1 MAENGTVIAPLVGT
15 RNDSLLPHSSAA
27 EMHALTRTT
36 SRRQPLLVALLAGA
50 IAAGSALPA
59 EAQYF
64 GRNKVQYEPFDF
76 RVLRTPHF
84 SIHFYPAESLA
95 TADAARMAERWYD
108 RQSRLLN
115 HAFERKPL
123 IFYANHP
130 DFQQTN
136 VIGGF
141 ISQGTGGVTESAR
154 NRVVMP
160 FTGVYAENDHV
171 LGHELVHVFQYD
183 IAAQPNA
190 GGLSGM
196 GQLPLWLIE
205 GMAEYLSLGRDDP
218 NTAMWLRDAALRND
232 LPTIRQLTTDSRY
245 FPYRYGQAL
254 WAYIGGRWGDATI
267 SRLYRSAI
275 AVGWEPS
282 IVRLLGVNSDSLT
295 AQWLGAI
302 RASYLPLIE
311 GRQAPGD
318 IGERVLERQGREGEM
333 DLSPAL
339 SPDGRH
345 VAFFTRRGLFSI
357 DLYVAETA
365 TGRVVKKLTG
375 PNTDSHFDA
384 ISFINSSGAWSPD
397 GNRFAFVIQREGDNE
412 ISIYDVESG
421 RVSGGVK
428 VRTVGEI
435 TSLSWSSNGQIAFS
449 GTSGGLSDL
458 YIYDVEAERVRRMTS
473 DRYADLQPSWS
484 PDGRTIAFATDRGP
498 GTDFEQLTYAPTRIA
513 LMDAETGVIRLLPLF
528 EGPKHINPQWAPDG
542 QSLYF
547 ISDRHG
553 FSDIYRLS
561 IPDNSIHQVT
571 RLATGVS
578 GISTLS
584 PALSVA
590 RESGLLA
597 FTVFHRGG
605 HSLFRLPADQAGG
618 EPVSPDEGT
627 LIAGILPPAAVRD
640 AYVDALLED
649 PVTGLPDTAFRG
661 IRDYRSTLSLE
672 YLGSPGVGVGVGPA
686 GIGAGGGITGYFTD
700 LLRDRV
706 VGASIFGGGDFKDI
720 GGELFYLNQRR
731 RWNWMASAAHIP
743 YLTGGVF
750 VGDTTVDIGGGEQVQ
765 AQVIEQVLQRTFVD
779 QGSTGLQYPFSQTRR
794 IEFAAT
800 YTHLG
805 FSTDVERIVAIGNQ
819 VVGRTRGGR
828 ESPPGV
834 DYYQGSAAY
843 VGDYSVFGFTSPVA
857 GGRYRFEVA
866 PTFGDVTFQTA
877 LADYRRYVFLRP
889 VTIAFRGMHYARYG
903 KDAESNRLNPLY
915 LGQEAFIRGYNVE
928 SIQESECT
936 RIAAGDQS
944 CPEFD
949 RLIGSRLAIANL
961 ELRIPLLGTRE
972 FGLIDFPY
980 LPVEIAPFVDAG
992 AAWTSDASVDW
1003 RFDRE
1008 SSARIPVVSAGVT
1021 ARINLFGYAVGE
1033 VYWVHPFQ
1041 RPERGSHFGFH
1052 LAPGF

>member
-1 MAENGTVIAPLVGT
+1 M
-15 RNDSLLPHSSAA
+15 
-27 EMHALTRTT
+27 RTT
-36 SRRQPLLVALLAGA
+36 NALHAALPRGFALALAIGLGA
-50 IAAGSALPA
+50 IAPSAA
-59 EAQYF
+59 SAQYF

-76 RVLRTPHF
+76 RVLRVPHF
-84 SIHFYPAESLA
+84 DIHFYPAESLA

-108 RQSRLLN
+108 RHSRLLN
-115 HAFERKPL
+115 HTFDKKPL

-141 ISQGTGGVTESAR
+141 ISQGTGGVTESSR

-190 GGLSGM
+190 GGLAGM
-196 GQLPLWLIE
+196 GQLPLWVIE
-205 GMAEYLSLGRDDP
+205 GMAEYLSIGRDDP

-232 LPTIRQLTTDSRY
+232 LPTIRQLSTDPRY

-254 WAYIGGRWGDATI
+254 WAYIGGRWGDPMI
-267 SRLYRSAI
+267 SRLYRSAVAI
-275 AVGWEPS
+275 GWEPS
-282 IVRLLGVNSDSLT
+282 IVRLLGVNNDTLS

-318 IGERVLERQGREGEM
+318 IGERVLERQGRTGEM

-339 SPDGRH
+339 SPDGRY
-345 VAFFTRRGLFSI
+345 VAFFTRRGIFSV
-357 DLYVAETA
+357 DLYIAETA
-365 TGRVVKKLTG
+365 TGRIVKRLTG

-397 GNRFAFVIQREGDNE
+397 GSQFAFVIQREGDNE
-412 ISIYDVESG
+412 IEIYNVASR
-421 RVSGGVK
+421 RVARRVK
-428 VRTVGEI
+428 VRGVGEI
-435 TSLSWSSNGQIAFS
+435 TSLSWGGNGQLAFS
-449 GTSGGLSDL
+449 GVAGGISDL
-458 YIYDVEAERVRRMTS
+458 YIYDVASQRARRMTS

-498 GTDFEQLTYAPTRIA
+498 GTDFEQLTYAHTRIA
-513 LMDAETGVIRLLPLF
+513 LMDAQTGDIRLLPLF
-528 EGPKHINPQWAPDG
+528 EGAKHINPQWSPDG
-542 QSLYF
+542 ESVYF

-553 FSDIYRLS
+553 FSDIYRTTVS
-561 IPDNSIHQVT
+561 DGSIHQVT

-584 PALSVA
+584 PALTVA
-590 RESGLLA
+590 RESGTLA
-597 FTVFHRGG
+597 FTVFDRGG
-605 HSLFRLPADQAGG
+605 HSLFRLPAEQARGA
-618 EPVSPDEGT
+618 PVAPDEGT

-640 AYVDALLED
+640 AVIDEQLAD
-649 PVTGLPDTAFRG
+649 PTAGLPDTIDGSIRG
-661 IRDYRSTLSLE
+661 YRSTLSLE
-672 YLGSPGVGVGVGPA
+672 YLGSPGVGVAVGAGGVA
-686 GIGAGGGITGYFTD
+686 AGGGIAGYFTD

-706 VGASIFGGGDFKDI
+706 VGATLYGGGDFKNI
-720 GGELFYLNQRR
+720 GGEVFYLNQRR

-750 VGDTTVDIGGGEQVQ
+750 VGDTTVDVGGGPQQ
-765 AQVIEQVLQRTFVD
+765 AQLIEQVLQRTFVD
-779 QGSTGLQYPFSQTRR
+779 QGSAGTQYPFSQTRR

-800 YTHLG
+800 YTHLWYD
-805 FSTDVERIVAIGNQ
+805 TDIQQIIAIGNQ
-819 VVGRTRGGR
+819 IVDRRNRPGAA
-828 ESPPGV
+828 PPGIN
-834 DYYQGSAAY
+834 YYQGSAAY
-843 VGDYSVFGFTSPVA
+843 VGDYSIFGFTSPVA

-877 LADYRRYVFLRP
+877 LADYRRYLFLRP
-889 VTIAFRGMHYARYG
+889 VTLAFRGMHYARYG
-903 KDAESNRLNPLY
+903 EDAESGQLAPLY
-915 LGQEAFIRGYNVE
+915 IGQEAFIRGYNIE
-928 SIQESECT
+928 SFEASECT
-936 RIAAGDQS
+936 QVSGNS
-944 CPEFD
+944 EGCPEFD
-949 RLIGSRLAIANL
+949 RLIGSRLAVANL
-961 ELRIPLLGTRE
+961 ELRIPLFGTRE
-972 FGLIDFPY
+972 FGLINFPFF
-980 LPVEIAPFVDAG
+980 PTEIAPFVDAG
-992 AAWTSDASVDW
+992 AAWTSDESVDW

-1008 SSARIPVVSAGVT
+1008 SASRVPVVSAGVT

-1041 RPERGSHFGFH
+1041 RPQRGSHFGFQ

>member
-1 MAENGTVIAPLVGT
+1 MHIPTSVFRAFVAGLLIAPLT
-15 RNDSLLPHSSAA
+15 A
-27 EMHALTRTT
+27 
-36 SRRQPLLVALLAGA
+36 QVA
-50 IAAGSALPA
+50 S
-59 EAQYF
+59 AQYF

-76 RVLRTPHF
+76 RVLEAPHF
-84 SIHFYPAESLA
+84 NIYFYPAESLA

-108 RQSRLLN
+108 RHSRLLN
-115 HAFERKPL
+115 HSFDRKPL

-190 GGLSGM
+190 GGLAGM
-196 GQLPLWLIE
+196 GQLPLWVIE

-232 LPTIRQLTTDSRY
+232 LPTIRQLSTDPRY

-254 WAYIGGRWGDATI
+254 WAYVGGRWGDATI
-267 SRLYRSAI
+267 SRLYRAAI
-275 AVGWEPS
+275 AIGWEPA
-282 IVRLLGVNSDSLT
+282 IVRVLGVNNDTLT
-295 AQWLGAI
+295 AQWLSAI
-302 RASYLPLIE
+302 RSSYMPLLE

-318 IGERVLERQGREGEM
+318 IGERVLERQGRMGEM
-333 DLSPAL
+333 DLSPAV

-345 VAFFTRRGLFSI
+345 VAFFTRRGIFSI

-365 TGRVVKKLTG
+365 TGRIVKRLTG

-384 ISFINSSGAWSPD
+384 ISFINSSGAWAPE

-412 ISIYDVESG
+412 IAIYDIASR
-421 RVSGGVK
+421 RVANRVK
-428 VRTVGEI
+428 VRGVGEI
-435 TSLSWSSNGQIAFS
+435 TSLSWGPNGQIAFS
-449 GTSGGLSDL
+449 GSSGGISDL
-458 YIYDVEAERVRRMTS
+458 YIYDIASERARRMTS

-484 PDGRTIAFATDRGP
+484 PDGRTIAFSTDRGP
-498 GTDFEQLTYAPTRIA
+498 GTDFEQLTYAPPRIA
-513 LMDAETGVIRLLPLF
+513 LMDVETGGIRLLPLF

-547 ISDRHG
+547 VADRHG
-553 FSDIYRLS
+553 FSDIYRAS
-561 IPDNSIHQVT
+561 VTDGTIYQVT

-578 GISTLS
+578 GISALS

-590 RESGLLA
+590 RESGLLT
-597 FTVFHRGG
+597 FTVFDRGG
-605 HSLFRLPADQAGG
+605 HSLFRLSPEQARG
-618 EPVSPDEGT
+618 EPVSPDVGT

-640 AYVDALLED
+640 AYIDAQLED
-649 PVTGLPDTAFRG
+649 PATGLPDTVDGPIRG
-661 IRDYRSTLSLE
+661 YRSNLSLE
-672 YLGSPGVGVGVGPA
+672 YLGSPGVGVAVGPA
-686 GIGAGGGITGYFTD
+686 GVGAGGGITGYFTD

-706 VGASIFGGGDFKDI
+706 IGASLYGGGDFKDI
-720 GGELFYLNQRR
+720 GGEVFYLNQRR
-731 RWNWMASAAHIP
+731 RWNWMGSAAHIP
-743 YLTGGVF
+743 YLSGGVF
-750 VGDTTVDIGGGEQVQ
+750 VGDTTIDVGGDPLP
-765 AQVIEQVLQRTFVD
+765 AQVIEQVLQRTFID
-779 QGSTGLQYPFSQTRR
+779 QLSAGVQYPFSQTRR
-794 IEFAAT
+794 IEFSTA
-800 YTHLG
+800 YTHLSY
-805 FSTDVERIVAIGNQ
+805 STDVERIVAVGNQ
-819 VVGRTRGGR
+819 IVDVTRGGR
-828 ESPPGV
+828 DSPPGINYFQV
-834 DYYQGSAAY
+834 SAAY

-877 LADYRRYVFLRP
+877 LADYRRYLFLRP
-889 VTIAFRGMHYARYG
+889 VTLAFRGMHYARYG

-915 LGQEAFIRGYNVE
+915 LGQETFIRGYNVE
-928 SIQESECT
+928 SFQTSECT
-936 RIAAGDQS
+936 RAGPGDEG

-949 RLIGSRLAIANL
+949 RLVGSRLAVANV
-961 ELRIPLLGTRE
+961 ELRIPLLGTGE
-972 FGLIDFPY
+972 FGLINFPY
-980 LPVEIAPFVDAG
+980 LPVEVAPFFDAG
-992 AAWTSDASVDW
+992 AAWTSDESVDW
-1003 RFDRE
+1003 TFDRE
-1008 SSARIPVVSAGVT
+1008 TARRVPVYSAGVT
-1021 ARINLFGYAVGE
+1021 ARVNLFGYAVGE

-1041 RPERGSHFGFH
+1041 RPGRGSHFGFA